1 MPSIRARPCNVIEH
15 IPPSN
20 ASPLTA
26 FDWQDYGRFVRAA
39 AVEQGWFVY
48 WGHHRDAGRT
58 RIVAGSR
65 TYADLDG
72 ARRRIADAVLELTG
86 KEALVA
92 EALVCFDRSFLAT
105 VASASR

>member
-1 MPSIRARPCNVIEH
+1 MQAAKV
-15 IPPSN
+15 
-20 ASPLTA
+20 SPMVA

-48 WGHHRDAGRT
+48 WGHHRDQGRT
-58 RIVAGSR
+58 RVVAGSR

-92 EALVCFDRSFLAT
+92 EALVRFDRSFLAT
-105 VASASR
+105 VGAVSR

>member
-1 MPSIRARPCNVIEH
+1 MV
-15 IPPSN
+15 
-20 ASPLTA
+20 A

-48 WGHHRDAGRT
+48 WGRHREAGRM

-65 TYADLDG
+65 TYADLDS

-92 EALVCFDRSFLAT
+92 EALVRFDRSFLAT
-105 VASASR
+105 INATSR